1 MTTQT
6 DRPPERIET
15 IADGVVAILI
25 TIMGLDLKLPG
36 EVFFQ
41 ARADAVIAEF
51 GPKLVVYALPFLV
64 IAIILL
70 NRYML
75 MRRSPISSRNS
86 WPGPTHGKRNNRW
99 RGDSGGNSQDKLD
112 PGFRTVFTPPQ
123 FHLTPRAGRA
133 KKGRARYA
141 RLL

>member
-25 TIMGLDLKLPG
+25 TIMGLELKLPG

-51 GPKLVVYALPFLV
+51 GPKLVVYALSFLV
-64 IAIILL
+64 IAIMAAEPPDADVPAA
-70 NRYML
+70 Y
-75 MRRSPISSRNS
+75 SRNS
-86 WPGPTHGKRNNRW
+86 WPGPTHGKRMNRW
-99 RGDSGGNSQDKLD
+99 RGDSGGNSA
-112 PGFRTVFTPPQ
+112 TPPGAAKPPTAQ
-123 FHLTPRAGRA
+123 RPRAG
-133 KKGRARYA
+133 GSVPTV
-141 RLL
+141 